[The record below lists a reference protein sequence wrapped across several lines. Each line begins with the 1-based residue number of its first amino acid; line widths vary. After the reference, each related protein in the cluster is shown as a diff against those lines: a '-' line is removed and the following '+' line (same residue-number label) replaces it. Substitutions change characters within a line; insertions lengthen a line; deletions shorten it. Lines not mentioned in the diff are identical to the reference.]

1 MNLHS
6 SEQDI
11 QRPVQVISK
20 RFQASLAAMQDSDE
34 ISDVEHIWGVIR
46 TWLVISRVV
55 VLILMVLLA
64 EFTEEYFL
72 LGISVSAWCIAIGI
86 PLFVIISIIIVVG
99 DKSRSIPKPVDEEK
113 VLLNP
118 IVKRH

>member
-1 MNLHS
+1 MTLHS